1 MYFWNIDKLKSDFK
15 EGLVT
20 EKSILH
26 YLIAYTILVGIA
38 LIPFGDTNQFDV
50 LTAISLIPVSIIGIQ
65 YAYAS
70 NNGEQGSDFLA
81 KYFAIGWVISV
92 RFIAAIIP
100 LMFVIGLTFAVFNL
114 EYSESSTIWHTLFE
128 VIVSAFLFWRIAVHI
143 KQTTVTTN
151 S

>member
-50 LTAISLIPVSIIGIQ
+50 LTAISLS
-65 YAYAS
+65 
-70 NNGEQGSDFLA
+70 A
-81 KYFAIGWVISV
+81 KFTSAISFIS
-92 RFIAAIIP
+92 F
-100 LMFVIGLTFAVFNL
+100 
-114 EYSESSTIWHTLFE
+114 
-128 VIVSAFLFWRIAVHI
+128 
-143 KQTTVTTN
+143 
-151 S
+151 